1 MRYASIFED
10 VFYIVTGVTET
21 DYLLYDENGNLLYAG
36 RAVAR
41 PDQGACSINVSRLV
55 QNYLDS
61 ALPTSAFSGTD
72 FVVGQHI
79 EPNAVMGFTLADGKG
94 TPFEEYLFINIWDY
108 KTPFAS
114 IYGAGVNYPLSKP
127 INDHSVSGMY
137 WFRSVFD
144 KVTHK
149 VRTTIAS
156 ASGNT
161 CGYGALYYAN
171 NLGGWDCFLIEGTIT
186 KKDEYERY
194 TINNKWVAGT
204 LKSGTRTMV
213 NTINESWTLTTH
225 NMTDQESKTIAE
237 QLYGS
242 SDIFFHDFD
251 TDTIVP
257 VVITDTSVT
266 YKTYMNNKRK
276 KFFHTINIQST
287 QPKQRI

>member
-21 DYLLYDENGNLLYAG
+21 DYLLYDENDSLLYAG

-61 ALPTSAFSGTD
+61 TLPTSAFSGTD
-72 FVVGQHI
+72 FVVAQHI
-79 EPNAVMGFTLADGKG
+79 EPKAVMGFTLTDGKG

-108 KTPFAS
+108 KTPFAL

-127 INDHSVSGMY
+127 INDHRTTGMY
-137 WFRSVFD
+137 NFQSVFD

-149 VRTTIAS
+149 VRTTISS
-156 ASGNT
+156 ASGNS
-161 CGYGALYYAN
+161 CGKGALYYSN
-171 NLGGWDCFLIEGTIT
+171 NLAGWDCFLIEGTIT
-186 KKDEYERY
+186 KKDSYERY
-194 TINNKWVAGT
+194 TIDNKWVAGT

-225 NMTDQESKTIAE
+225 NMTDTESKMLAE

-242 SDIFFHDFD
+242 SNIFFHDFD